1 MIAVTSAGAV
11 VLAGRADWSLTCHEK
26 ACRGTVRLVVGKRFV
41 SPPARYAAAAGKTA
55 HVTVVLTK
63 ALAALLGRA
72 KDHRLVVLVRITL
85 AGGRTT
91 TRRLVLHLAAAPA
104 VRQHAKTR
112 PAKPKAKPTH
122 KPKAKAKAKAKATHK
137 PKKASRSTKGKR
149 PGKRP
154 GKRRA
159 TG

>member
-1 MIAVTSAGAV
+1 M
-11 VLAGRADWSLTCHEK
+11 
-26 ACRGTVRLVVGKRFV
+26 

-55 HVTVVLTK
+55 HVTVLLTK

-72 KDHRLVVLVRITL
+72 RNHQLVVLVRITL

-91 TRRLVLHLAAAPA
+91 TRRLVLHLSAAPA

-112 PAKPKAKPTH
+112 PATHKAKPR
-122 KPKAKAKAKAKATHK
+122 PK

-149 PGKRP
+149 PAKRPGKRP